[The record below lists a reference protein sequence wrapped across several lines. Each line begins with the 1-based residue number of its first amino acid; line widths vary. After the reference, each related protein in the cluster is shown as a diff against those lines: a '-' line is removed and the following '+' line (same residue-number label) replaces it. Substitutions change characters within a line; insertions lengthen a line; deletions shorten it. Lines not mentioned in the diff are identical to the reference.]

1 MKANAVLVV
10 GLAAVLV
17 VGLAAGFAVGLAV
30 RLESPG
36 PTVGEV
42 SAARVDPTGFDPLR
56 VSHVTFDGQ
65 FIPVAPDGPPTGK
78 SIRVDVELDG
88 RHLTVWVQE

>member
-1 MKANAVLVV
+1 MKANIM
-10 GLAAVLV
+10 LV

-30 RLESPG
+30 RLESPRPPR

-42 SAARVDPTGFDPLR
+42 LAARVDPSRFDPLR

-65 FIPVAPDGPPTGK
+65 FIPVAPDGPRTGK